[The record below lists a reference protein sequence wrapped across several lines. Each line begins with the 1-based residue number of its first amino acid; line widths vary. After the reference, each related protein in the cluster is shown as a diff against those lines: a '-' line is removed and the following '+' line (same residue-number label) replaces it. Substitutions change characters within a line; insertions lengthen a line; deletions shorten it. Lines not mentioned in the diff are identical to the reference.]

1 MDEKIEIRA
10 VVKGRVQGVGFRITT
25 RNHAIR
31 LGLVG
36 TVRNLPDGCV
46 EIYASG
52 KRSVVD
58 TLLKLLRED
67 FVGNVTAIYSEELS
81 YQHMNNTFTIVQI

>member
-36 TVRNLPDGCV
+36 TVRNLPDGSV
-46 EIYASG
+46 EIYVFG
-52 KRSVVD
+52 KRQVID
-58 TLLKLLRED
+58 NLLKLLRED
-67 FVGNVTAIYSEELS
+67 FAEYVAAIYSEEIS
-81 YQHMNNTFTIVQI
+81 PQHTYDSFSIVHS